1 MAEENK
7 DKYRATIGL
16 EIHAELATKSKMFCG
31 CKNDPDEERPN
42 INICPVCTGQPGT
55 LPVINKQAVKNV
67 LKIGVAL
74 GAKLA
79 DFTEWDRKNYFYPD
93 IPKGYQISQ
102 YDLPLAK
109 NGKINFEVL
118 GNEKTINIRRVHLE
132 EDTAKMFH
140 ATNETLIDFNRSG
153 VPLMEIVTEPEL
165 RNAKVAKEMLIKLQ
179 QIIRYLGIS
188 ECDMEKG
195 SMRLEAN
202 ISLRKIGDK
211 ELPNYKVEVKNLNS
225 FRFVEKA
232 IDYEIIRQKEILEK
246 GERVVQE
253 TRGYNEA
260 QQKTYSQRIK
270 EEAQDYR
277 YFPEPDLPP
286 IAWKEEDIERIKK
299 ELPELPDQK
308 KIRFGKE
315 YQLSSYQANILVAEK
330 AVAEYFDE
338 AAKVGKKYKVAP
350 IEIANTIIN
359 KKFNREEILPADLV
373 RILLEKQTQSKIPE
387 EQLLKEIEMV
397 ISNNPEIVEEYRK
410 GKTTSIEFLVGQV
423 MKATKGLADPVSARK
438 LLLEKL
444 QVDR

>member
-1 MAEENK
+1 MLSYEAI
-7 DKYRATIGL
+7 IGL
-16 EIHAELATKSKMFCG
+16 EVHVELATKSKMFCG
-31 CKNDPDEERPN
+31 CPADYFGHPANSHV
-42 INICPVCTGQPGT
+42 CPVCLGLPGT
-55 LPVINKQAVKNV
+55 LPVANKKAIENV
-67 LKIGVAL
+67 VLTGIAFGCEIPLFSK
-74 GAKLA
+74 
-79 DFTEWDRKNYFYPD
+79 FDRKNYFYPD
-93 IPKGYQISQ
+93 LPKGYQISQ

-373 RILLEKQTQSKIPE
+373 RILLEKQTQRKIPE
-387 EQLLKEIEMV
+387 EQLLKEIETV
-397 ISNNPEIVEEYRK
+397 ISNNPETVEEYRK